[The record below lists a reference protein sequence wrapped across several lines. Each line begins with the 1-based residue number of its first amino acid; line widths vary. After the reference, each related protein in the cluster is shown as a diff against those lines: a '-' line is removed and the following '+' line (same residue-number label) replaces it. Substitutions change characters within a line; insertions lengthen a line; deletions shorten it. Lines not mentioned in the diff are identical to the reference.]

1 MADKAQDP
9 ALTQPQDS
17 CAPRATLP
25 SQHRS
30 PPTQYSP
37 ENTCSI
43 HPRAYTCNP
52 TYVYTHV
59 HTPAQPQPQPPS
71 CYGDVSHGYGRLQG
85 TGQPRNP
92 QVPPTEEGPPGITC
106 RRERTAHSSK
116 VSAASSL
123 PWRRYRAP
131 RFLRVVFTVGLR
143 EQTQGERGSPGGTS
157 PTPKLPTK
165 NPSYLLTLQA
175 LYQPPYSA

>member
-25 SQHRS
+25 PQHRS

-92 QVPPTEEGPPGITC
+92 QVPPLRKVPPGLPAAGSELRTPPRSLLPLAC
-106 RRERTAHSSK
+106 PGAGTGRPGSSGWCSRLGCGNRRR
-116 VSAASSL
+116 VSGGAL
-123 PWRRYRAP
+123 GAP
-131 RFLRVVFTVGLR
+131 RPPLSCPPR
-143 EQTQGERGSPGGTS
+143 
-157 PTPKLPTK
+157 TP
-165 NPSYLLTLQA
+165 LTC
-175 LYQPPYSA
+175 